1 MRYFAQRLVQFLVVF
16 VIVTFVVMT
25 FTRIG
30 SKDPV
35 RDLAGGVVSD
45 IQLAQVEE
53 DYPYFDKPLPV
64 QYGYWIKDLV
74 WERDFGYSYLQ
85 SQSGAAML
93 KQRLPPTIFIGFW
106 AIVIGLLIAVPVGVY
121 SAYRRDGLFDRA
133 ASVSSFGV
141 ISMPPL
147 VVGVALLYL
156 VVSRSSFFPTVG
168 ASNYVAPW
176 DNPIDHFKNFFIPAL
191 TLGLGLGGV
200 WSRFLRA
207 DMNLT
212 LQSDFIMLAK
222 AKGVSPARVLWRHAL
237 RSSVL
242 SLITSVALQTG
253 ALVGG
258 AVISEQFFGPR
269 GIGDRLVF
277 AIQQNDILIL
287 QSITAVLVAAVVLVN
302 LTVDLLYAVVDPR
315 IRDARKLG

>member
-1 MRYFAQRLVQFLVVF
+1 MRYFSQRFLQFLVVF
-16 VIVTFVVMT
+16 VIVTFVVMA

-30 SKDPV
+30 SRDPI
-35 RDLAGGVVSD
+35 RDLAGGAVSD
-45 IQLAQVEE
+45 AQIEQVKE
-53 DYPYFDKPLPV
+53 DYPYLDDPLPV
-64 QYGYWIKDLV
+64 QYLHWLKDLIFDQ
-74 WERDFGYSYLQ
+74 DFGYSYLQ
-85 SQSGAAML
+85 SQSGAEMF
-93 KQRLPPTIFIGFW
+93 KQRLPPTIFIGLW

-156 VVSRSSFFPTVG
+156 VVSRFSIFPTVG
-168 ASNYVAPW
+168 ASTYVAPW
-176 DNPIDHFKNFFIPAL
+176 DDPVRHFKNFFIPAL
-191 TLGLGLGGV
+191 TLGLGLAGV

-222 AKGVSPARVLWRHAL
+222 AKGVSPQRVLWRHAL
-237 RSSVL
+237 RASVL
-242 SLITSVALQTG
+242 SLITSVALQMS

-277 AIQQNDILIL
+277 AIQQNDILVI

-315 IRDARKLG
+315 IRHARKLG